1 MRHAFCLFGTVA
13 ITFAFVAQTL
23 LASPLQLDVAVED
36 VRGKLIC
43 TASVTNVSHQQIEL
57 ASIRKVYAAA
67 APYKSGDTYW
77 SSTIERDG
85 GVWPVYYG
93 HAYFA
98 GKEPY
103 RLSSAPKEQFD
114 RIADDPS
121 FPSAALPP
129 GATQKLL
136 IRHLI
141 PDKPT
146 SVVLKFLVKSG
157 GQFHIEEVQ
166 WKEK

>member
-1 MRHAFCLFGTVA
+1 MRYSICNFGTVVIA
-13 ITFAFVAQTL
+13 SVLFCQPMFASQL
-23 LASPLQLDVAVED
+23 RLDVAVED
-36 VRGKLIC
+36 FRGKQFC
-43 TASVTNVSHQQIEL
+43 TASVTNISKQQIDL

-114 RIADDPS
+114 RITDDPS
-121 FPSAALPP
+121 FPATALPP
-129 GATQKLL
+129 GATQNLL
-136 IRHLI
+136 IRNLI

-157 GQFHIEEVQ
+157 GQFHIEEVL

>member
-1 MRHAFCLFGTVA
+1 MRHSICNFGTGAV
-13 ITFAFVAQTL
+13 AFVFFVQPL

-43 TASVTNVSHQQIEL
+43 TASVTNVSNQQIDL
-57 ASIRKVYAAA
+57 ASIRKDYAAA
-67 APYKSGDTYW
+67 APYKSADTYW

-103 RLSSAPKEQFD
+103 RLSSAPKEQFH
-114 RIADDPS
+114 RITDDPS

-136 IRHLI
+136 IRNLI

-146 SVVLKFLVKSG
+146 SVVLKFLVKSD